1 MTEPLPPPF
10 DAPPADAL
18 DGIEFTEQV
27 SFLLFRFGP
36 LVAFKATFHQAE
48 KGCLEVP
55 FCVRVAGLVVAPV
68 AAPVYTTPAAHP
80 PTPAMTP
87 ASTTTVSPPA
97 MCFHSPFVEL
107 VTPLNSE
114 LDREN
119 IDHDFETEESESDID
134 VFADVAS
141 STSVGASIVFAR
153 SLEKDV
159 QLPTET
165 ATEVPR
171 VWESHDHLI
180 VINTDF
186 HDDAEHPDPVECLK
200 FDVHHHS
207 DSPGKT
213 DRE

>member
-1 MTEPLPPPF
+1 MTEPLPLPF
-10 DAPPADAL
+10 DAPPAKAL

-27 SFLLFRFGP
+27 SFLLFSFGP
-36 LVAFKATFHQAE
+36 LVAFKAHCHQAE

-55 FCVRVAGLVVAPV
+55 SGVGVAARVVAPV

-97 MCFHSPFVEL
+97 MRLHSPFVES
-107 VTPLNSE
+107 VTPLNAE

-119 IDHDFETEESESDID
+119 VDHDFETEESESDID

-141 STSVGASIVFAR
+141 SASPEASIVPAEC
-153 SLEKDV
+153 SEEDV

-200 FDVHHHS
+200 FDVHNHS